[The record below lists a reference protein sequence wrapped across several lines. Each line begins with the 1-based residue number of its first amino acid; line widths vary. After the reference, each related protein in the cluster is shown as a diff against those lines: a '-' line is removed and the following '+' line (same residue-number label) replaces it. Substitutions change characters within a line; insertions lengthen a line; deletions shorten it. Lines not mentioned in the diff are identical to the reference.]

1 MLSTPARHLGR
12 IGRPVVDP
20 FGKEEAMFGNL
31 PVWPQIV
38 TAFVAMIFAGLSIAS
53 AVGPSPLA

>member
-1 MLSTPARHLGR
+1 
-12 IGRPVVDP
+12 
-20 FGKEEAMFGNL
+20 MFGNL